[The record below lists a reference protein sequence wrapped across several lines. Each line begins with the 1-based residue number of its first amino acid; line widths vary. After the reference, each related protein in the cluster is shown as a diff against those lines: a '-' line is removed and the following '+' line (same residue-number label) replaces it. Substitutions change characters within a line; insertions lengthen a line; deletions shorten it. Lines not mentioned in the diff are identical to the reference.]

1 MLTLWLWPQFPFP
14 PVRSSGEV
22 GWGPRTQRLTSVIS
36 GSRGR
41 SGPWKDVSPA
51 SLYESGREHKKLE
64 QVGPGYPLQPCL
76 PTGLPSTPPP
86 LHAKLQKIPL
96 SGMPFVHS
104 LSQTLSSMHPLCL
117 LLLSGILPWAEI
129 VHYIV
134 SKAGAALLMGS
145 TPPAQDLARGWCRF
159 GSL

>member
-1 MLTLWLWPQFPFP
+1 MLTLWLWRPFPFP

-41 SGPWKDVSPA
+41 SEPWKDVSPA

-64 QVGPGYPLQPCL
+64 QVGPCYPLQPCL

-86 LHAKLQKIPL
+86 PHAKLQEVPSLTSIWHAFCAQ
-96 SGMPFVHS
+96 PFPDSELRASPVPPPVVGYI
-104 LSQTLSSMHPLCL
+104 TL
-117 LLLSGILPWAEI
+117 G
-129 VHYIV
+129 
-134 SKAGAALLMGS
+134 
-145 TPPAQDLARGWCRF
+145 
-159 GSL
+159 